1 VGYQA
6 VIALSSVATASQL
19 TWFAAV
25 RILNVMRMQTLA
37 LAAAFLI
44 LPPVAL
50 PDPAAGSELKVP
62 RFVSLRFATVNL
74 RAGPGTQYPIDWVY
88 KRRGMPVE
96 VIRDLDNWRHVRD
109 RWGTVG
115 WIHVSNL
122 SGKRTALIDRKTRT
136 LRRKP
141 TEAAPVARA
150 QAGVIA
156 KIRKCVKAWCRVS
169 AAGRTGWVQRT
180 SIWGVYKTEQID

>member
-1 VGYQA
+1 MH
-6 VIALSSVATASQL
+6 
-19 TWFAAV
+19 
-25 RILNVMRMQTLA
+25 MRPLA
-37 LAAAFLI
+37 LAAACAI
-44 LPPVAL
+44 LL
-50 PDPAAGSELKVP
+50 PLAMPAPAVGAKLKVP

-74 RAGPGTQYPIDWVY
+74 RAGPGTQYPINWVY

-96 VIRDLDNWRHVRD
+96 VIRDLDNWRRVRD

-122 SGKRTALIDRKTRT
+122 SGKRTALIDRQTRT

-141 TEAAPVARA
+141 DDAAAPVARA

-156 KIRKCVKAWCRVS
+156 EVRACAKDWCRIRT
-169 AAGRTGWVQRT
+169 AGRTGWVRRT
-180 SIWGVYKTEQID
+180 SIWGVYKTEEID